1 MIHSP
6 RPLASGSRPA
16 TGALALPD
24 WWVSVCLRRAF
35 QNEVVLIG
43 LRTQWA
49 SRRAI
54 LARGSQPFPPSVVTT
69 LTQVPSR
76 GSAPFVSTGHRGS
89 PDGLSAGAPPDTL
102 SAGFPPPIVPRLDAS
117 RSPLVPLLRY
127 GSSSNSSISKQAH
140 SWSYLCYASVATRL
154 SSASSCLTEEYFRR
168 CKNPTHT
175 R

>member
-89 PDGLSAGAPPDTL
+89 PDGLSAGAT
-102 SAGFPPPIVPRLDAS
+102 GYIVSGLPTANRAATGREPLTPRTTTQVRLFKQLRNKQTGAL
-117 RSPLVPLLRY
+117 LVLPLLRIR
-127 GSSSNSSISKQAH
+127 GDAPFFGVVLPN
-140 SWSYLCYASVATRL
+140 
-154 SSASSCLTEEYFRR
+154 
-168 CKNPTHT
+168 
-175 R
+175 